1 MGGGLLQSS
10 GILASPQKERELAD
24 CSLSRERWL
33 DSIKLRDPQIPPRPP
48 TLPPVD
54 ISPSNDGWHQITSG
68 KGEKQFTWEVR
79 ISPYPDVHVPVEE
92 GKEFVRITFRG
103 IPLQIMV
110 KILDIYH
117 MKVDEKALSTLRE
130 TDPDISDNCLLVPIS
145 HKYLPDG
152 EIGRGRFSAAAAI
165 DGIFARLANL

>member
-10 GILASPQKERELAD
+10 GVQSPVRDNRKAAE

-33 DSIKLRDPQIPPRPP
+33 DSIKLRDNQPPIPPS
-48 TLPPVD
+48 LPPVD
-54 ISPSNDGWHQITSG
+54 NSPGNDGWHRITSG

-79 ISPYPDVHVPVEE
+79 VSPYPEAHVPVEE

-103 IPLQIMV
+103 IPLQTMV

-117 MKVDEKALSTLRE
+117 VKVDLKALSTLRE
-130 TDPDISDNCLLVPIS
+130 TDPNISDSCLLIPIS
-145 HKYLPDG
+145 PKYLPDD
-152 EIGRGRFSAAAAI
+152 EVVLGRLSAAAAI
-165 DGIFARLANL
+165 NGIFVRLANP

>member
-10 GILASPQKERELAD
+10 GILALPEKGREIAD

-33 DSIKLRDPQIPPRPP
+33 DSIKLRDNQPPIPPS
-48 TLPPVD
+48 LPPVD
-54 ISPSNDGWHQITSG
+54 NSPGSDGWHRITSG

-79 ISPYPDVHVPVEE
+79 VSPYPEAHVPVEE

-103 IPLQIMV
+103 IPLQTMV

-117 MKVDEKALSTLRE
+117 INVDLIALSTLRE
-130 TDPDISDNCLLVPIS
+130 TDPNISDSCLLIPIS
-145 HKYLPDG
+145 HKYLPDD
-152 EIGRGRFSAAAAI
+152 EVVVGRLSAAAAI
-165 DGIFARLANL
+165 NGIFLRLANP